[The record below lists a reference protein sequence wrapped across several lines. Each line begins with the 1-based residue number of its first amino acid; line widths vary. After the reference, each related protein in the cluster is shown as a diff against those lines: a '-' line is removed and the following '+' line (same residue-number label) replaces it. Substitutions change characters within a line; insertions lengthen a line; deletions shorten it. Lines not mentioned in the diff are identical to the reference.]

1 MGVIN
6 KLKGRMR
13 GPAKGHGP
21 SHCNVSYM
29 HRPHWSD
36 MRKRNAPGPGKVGDN
51 SSGYTIP
58 EADYEYAA
66 TPGMAVGEQVSSAV
80 TDAFSN
86 ALSAQ
91 LDKESGTDQVDQEN
105 KDKAIQSDY
114 DKAKA
119 EKQKAKKAL
128 KDARQKRK
136 EKRQTPRLERQ
147 AKRKQKRADRINSK
161 L

>member
-6 KLKGRMR
+6 KLKGRMQ

-29 HRPHWSD
+29 HRPHWND
-36 MRKRNAPGPGKVGDN
+36 MRKRNTLGPGKVGDN

-58 EADYEYAA
+58 DSDYEYAA
-66 TPGMAVGEQVSSAV
+66 TPGAAVGEQVSSAV

-91 LDKESGTDQVDQEN
+91 LDKESGTDQTDKEN
-105 KDKAIQSDY
+105 KDNAVQSDY
-114 DKAKA
+114 DQAKSA
-119 EKQKAKKAL
+119 KQKAKQEL
-128 KDARQKRK
+128 KKARQKRK
-136 EKRQTPRLERQ
+136 EKRQAPRLQRQ
-147 AKRKQKRADRINSK
+147 AERKQKRADKINSK

>member
-1 MGVIN
+1 MGVID
-6 KLKGRMR
+6 KLKSRMQ
-13 GPAKGHGP
+13 
-21 SHCNVSYM
+21 
-29 HRPHWSD
+29 
-36 MRKRNAPGPGKVGDN
+36 GPGKVGYN

-58 EADYEYAA
+58 NADYEYAA
-66 TPGMAVGEQVSSAV
+66 TPGAAVGEQVSSAV
-80 TDAFSN
+80 TDAFAN

-91 LDKESGTDQVDQEN
+91 LDKESETDQTDKEN
-105 KDKAIQSDY
+105 KDKAVQSDY

-136 EKRQTPRLERQ
+136 EKRQAPRLKRQ
-147 AKRKQKRADRINSK
+147 AERKQKRADRINSN